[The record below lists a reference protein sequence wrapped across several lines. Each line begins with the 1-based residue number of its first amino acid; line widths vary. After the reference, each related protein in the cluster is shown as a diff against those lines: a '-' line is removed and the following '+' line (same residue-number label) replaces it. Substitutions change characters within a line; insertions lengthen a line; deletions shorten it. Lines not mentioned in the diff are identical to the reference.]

1 VWDVVIFRIP
11 LQMSENRTAKIDGP
25 MTFGYG
31 IDATDSACK
40 NQRCGTN
47 ICFSRQRAGR
57 HNDDR
62 PLVTLGLEKSR
73 EREAQYHKVFSNHAI
88 VAVVTAPTAELVEQA
103 ADRLTA
109 RLTARHGTVSVWFGI
124 GKASGCGSIG
134 WKRLAHRHACRGHA
148 SALATSGSVACGMPR
163 WGTST
168 DQSRSRATFTK
179 ASSAGE

>member
-73 EREAQYHKVFSNHAI
+73 EREAQYDKVFSNHAI

-109 RLTARHGTVSVWFGI
+109 RLTARHGPLSVWFGI
-124 GKASGCGSIG
+124 GKALGCGSIG
-134 WKRLAHRHACRGHA
+134 WKRLATGVRVVVMR
-148 SALATSGSVACGMPR
+148 ALATSGSAACGMPR
-163 WGTST
+163 WGTAT
-168 DQSRSRATFTK
+168 DQSRSRATLTK

>member
-109 RLTARHGTVSVWFGI
+109 RLAARHGPLSVWFGI

-134 WKRLAHRHACRGHA
+134 WKRLATGVRVVVMRGRSPPPGALRAA
-148 SALATSGSVACGMPR
+148 SPGGGLQPTSREAARP
-163 WGTST
+163 
-168 DQSRSRATFTK
+168 
-179 ASSAGE
+179 